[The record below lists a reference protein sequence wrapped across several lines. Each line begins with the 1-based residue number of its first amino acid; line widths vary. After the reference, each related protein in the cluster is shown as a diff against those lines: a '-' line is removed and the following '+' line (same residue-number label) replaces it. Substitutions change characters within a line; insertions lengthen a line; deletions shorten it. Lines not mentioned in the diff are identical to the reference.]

1 MFRPAGTNLWLMT
14 KACVCEQLAQASYLK
29 AVVRLPKAKSH
40 VSWWCN
46 GNVRKQAINDKLPG
60 SIATY

>member
-29 AVVRLPKAKSH
+29 AVV
-40 VSWWCN
+40 
-46 GNVRKQAINDKLPG
+46 
-60 SIATY
+60 T